1 MYPFELEEQARSRQ
15 AEALRTAEHQRR
27 LRLARAAPAATEG
40 PAGRRPAGLA
50 GTVRAVRAV
59 RAALTTLGA
68 ALRRTPGSAG
78 PRPAPARRHQP
89 A

>member
-27 LRLARAAPAATEG
+27 LRLARAAPAGPAG

-50 GTVRAVRAV
+50 GAVRAV

-78 PRPAPARRHQP
+78 PRPAPGRRHQP